1 MQINWF
7 PGHMAKA
14 LRNIKEHL
22 AKVDVVIETSDARIP
37 RSSRNP
43 ELSKLLGD
51 KTHRILILN
60 KADLAD
66 PEVTQSW
73 INKLREENI
82 IAIESVAKDNN
93 SANKILKEASA
104 LVEDKFKKR
113 AEANRGFIPLRIM
126 IVGVPNTGKSTLINN
141 IAQKKAAET
150 SNRPGVTRGPQWIK
164 SNDQSV
170 ELLDMPGVLW
180 PKLETYEQKLGLAA
194 TGAIKD
200 SLLPIEKVAYFL
212 FKQLLITYPEE
223 LIQRYKINNLDN
235 HIYDI
240 YLEAARKRG
249 AIMSGGKV
257 DETRFAKMLLTEY
270 RNGTIGRISLE
281 QPDISYDFEHI
292 NYLSELD
299 AD

>member
-14 LRNIKEHL
+14 FRNIKEYL

-43 ELSKLLGD
+43 EFSKILSE
-51 KTHRILILN
+51 KTQRILLLN

-66 PEVTQSW
+66 SNVTQAW
-73 INKLREENI
+73 IKKLKEDNI
-82 IAIESVAKDNN
+82 LAIESVAKDSS
-93 SANKILKEASA
+93 SANRILKEAST

-141 IAQKKAAET
+141 IAQRKAAET

-164 SNDQSV
+164 GKDQSV

-200 SLLPIEKVAYFL
+200 SLLPIEEVAYFL
-212 FKQLLITYPEE
+212 FKQLLITYPDE
-223 LIQRYKINNLDN
+223 LIQRYKINNFDE

-257 DETRFAKMLLTEY
+257 DETRFAKLLLTEY
-270 RNGTIGRISLE
+270 RNGTIGSMSLE
-281 QPDISYDFEHI
+281 RPDKTYDFEHI

-299 AD
+299 LN